1 MAWRDSRASRQR
13 LLLFVSSITLG
24 VAALMAISSFGVN
37 LRQGLDYQAKTL
49 LGADLVIRA
58 RQPFNDAA
66 EQLFAEKGFAETSL
80 RLITS
85 KAGVNLAAVNYHFGS
100 KKALIQA
107 VFSRFLGPFCL
118 SLDRELERR
127 QAKPDVKPTL
137 EELLEILVEQ
147 ALVVQPRSGN
157 DLSIFM
163 RLLGLAF
170 SQSQGHL
177 RRYLEDM
184 YGKVF
189 RRYMLLVNEAAP
201 RIPPIELFW
210 RVHFMLGAAAFS
222 MSGIKALRAIAETD
236 FGVNTSIEQVMRL
249 MVPFLAAGMRAESGV
264 TDEAMA
270 AAQLRPRSKS
280 TPALAKA

>member
-1 MAWRDSRASRQR
+1 MAQSETVERI
-13 LLLFVSSITLG
+13 L
-24 VAALMAISSFGVN
+24 
-37 LRQGLDYQAKTL
+37 
-49 LGADLVIRA
+49 
-58 RQPFNDAA
+58 DAA
-66 EQLFAEKGFAETSL
+66 EQLFAERGFAETSL

-100 KKALIQA
+100 KKA
-107 VFSRFLGPFCL
+107 VFSRFLGPFCA
-118 SLDRELERR
+118 SLERELERR
-127 QAKPDVKPTL
+127 QAKPEHKPSL
-137 EELLEILVEQ
+137 EELLEMLVEQ
-147 ALVVQPRSGN
+147 ALAVQPRSNN

-201 RIPPIELFW
+201 RIPPLELFW

-236 FGVNTSIEQVMRL
+236 FGINTSIEQVMRL
-249 MVPFLAAGMRAESGV
+249 MVPFLAAGMRADSGV
-264 TDEAMA
+264 TD
-270 AAQLRPRSKS
+270 P
-280 TPALAKA
+280 AKA

>member
-1 MAWRDSRASRQR
+1 MAQSETVERI
-13 LLLFVSSITLG
+13 L
-24 VAALMAISSFGVN
+24 
-37 LRQGLDYQAKTL
+37 
-49 LGADLVIRA
+49 
-58 RQPFNDAA
+58 DAA

-85 KAGVNLAAVNYHFGS
+85 RAEVNLAAVNYHFGS

-107 VFSRFLGPFCL
+107 VFSRFLGPFCQ
-118 SLDRELERR
+118 SLERELDNR
-127 QAKPDVKPTL
+127 QARPEHKATL
-137 EELLEILVEQ
+137 EELLELLVEQ
-147 ALVVQPRSGN
+147 ALVIKPRIGE

-177 RRYLEDM
+177 RKYLDDV

-189 RRYMLLVNEAAP
+189 RRYMLLVIEASP
-201 RIPPIELFW
+201 HLPPLELYW

-236 FGVNTSIEQVMRL
+236 YGVNTSLEQVMRQ
-249 MVPFLAAGMRAESGV
+249 MVPFLAAGMRAESGLS
-264 TDEAMA
+264 DEALISA
-270 AAQLRPRSKS
+270 TLRPRLKS
-280 TPALAKA
+280 APVAGKS

>member
-1 MAWRDSRASRQR
+1 MVQSETVERI
-13 LLLFVSSITLG
+13 L
-24 VAALMAISSFGVN
+24 
-37 LRQGLDYQAKTL
+37 
-49 LGADLVIRA
+49 
-58 RQPFNDAA
+58 DAA

-107 VFSRFLGPFCL
+107 VFSRFLGPFCI
-118 SLDRELERR
+118 SLERELDRR
-127 QAKPDVKPTL
+127 QARVGEKASL
-137 EELLEILVEQ
+137 EDLLNMLVEQ
-147 ALVVQPRSGN
+147 ALAVKPRSGN

-177 RRYLEDM
+177 RKYLEEV

-189 RRYMLLVNEAAP
+189 RRYMLLLNEVAP
-201 RIPPIELFW
+201 KLPPLEVFW

-222 MSGIKALRAIAETD
+222 MSGIKALRAISESD
-236 FGVNTSIEQVMRL
+236 FGVDTSLEQVMHL
-249 MVPFLAAGMRAESGV
+249 MVPFLAAAMRAESGLS
-264 TDEAMA
+264 DETLVSAR
-270 AAQLRPRSKS
+270 LKPRNKS
-280 TPALAKA
+280 QAVKAG